1 MNIVPYMPQCLECSA
16 RDNTRFDFSNQTQ
29 PANGYPNCLGLCKP
43 SIYHSMLLPEYTLV
57 TEPVAVGK
65 LECVPCNVLQSVACS
80 GRCGDGYYYADG
92 GCIACSTA
100 QCPHGQYRELCP
112 ATSDAR
118 CMQCPGA
125 PTGALPAANM
135 SNHTIKALRSV
146 HPHECPLRCA
156 NNYAW

>member
-1 MNIVPYMPQCLECSA
+1 M
-16 RDNTRFDFSNQTQ
+16 
-29 PANGYPNCLGLCKP
+29 
-43 SIYHSMLLPEYTLV
+43 
-57 TEPVAVGK
+57 AVGK

-100 QCPHGQYRELCP
+100 PCPHGQYRELCP
-112 ATSDAR
+112 ATADAR